1 MVTWR
6 TDFLTKR
13 HCIIIL
19 LSESFV
25 GMLPS
30 FIQCNAPRRKNVA
43 LWRCFLKNFST
54 ASPPVFL
61 AQLPQKHLG
70 STARPFRSGAAGVF
84 GECRKSQA
92 ATTVKYVVQS
102 NIRCCGSP
110 FQAVA
115 ARECYKESLQLFE
128 QLEAVRR
135 ICSSAPGRFGQLREE
150 YLSCMIW

>member
-1 MVTWR
+1 MDKITHEVR
-6 TDFLTKR
+6 LTR
-13 HCIIIL
+13 WTRL
-19 LSESFV
+19 VE
-25 GMLPS
+25 
-30 FIQCNAPRRKNVA
+30 QCQSRPEGQTIAQWCKEA
-43 LWRCFLKNFST
+43 AI
-54 ASPPVFL
+54 ASKTPGFDR
-61 AQLPQKHLG
+61 A
-70 STARPFRSGAAGVF
+70 AIPFRRGRCI